1 MFKNKIWLPKIFILL
16 VMTALISTVALVT
29 SGDTAQS
36 SSKLSSKS
44 IVGSW
49 ELVDD
54 NSGDTFLLTYNGGP
68 LRGTVN
74 ATSPDNSVGL
84 THGAWKRT
92 GPRTFAD
99 TDIGFIYDENG
110 IAILKIKFRA
120 ESEVDESGDTAQFNF
135 EFEISDFDGNV
146 VDSGASSGIGT
157 RIKVEPLGP

>member
-1 MFKNKIWLPKIFILL
+1 M
-16 VMTALISTVALVT
+16 
-29 SGDTAQS
+29 
-36 SSKLSSKS
+36 
-44 IVGSW
+44 
-49 ELVDD
+49 
-54 NSGDTFLLTYNGGP
+54 LTYNGGP

-74 ATSPDNSVGL
+74 ATSPDNSIGL

-146 VDSGASSGIGT
+146 VDSGTSSGIGT
-157 RIKVEPLGP
+157 RIKVEPLGS